1 MILPPLP
8 SNDCAGLSEI
18 IWDYLG
24 LSGAFLGVVIKS
36 SILFTDGRDGRS
48 ADDEPQREN
57 RQSEQQESRSI
68 QGSSSQR
75 PARRPATDPLPQEE
89 APSQNSG
96 KRCRIHAFVDYT
108 DDLFSSSIQLFKK
121 NAEQN

>member
-57 RQSEQQESRSI
+57 RQSEQQESR
-68 QGSSSQR
+68 
-75 PARRPATDPLPQEE
+75 
-89 APSQNSG
+89 
-96 KRCRIHAFVDYT
+96 
-108 DDLFSSSIQLFKK
+108 
-121 NAEQN
+121 